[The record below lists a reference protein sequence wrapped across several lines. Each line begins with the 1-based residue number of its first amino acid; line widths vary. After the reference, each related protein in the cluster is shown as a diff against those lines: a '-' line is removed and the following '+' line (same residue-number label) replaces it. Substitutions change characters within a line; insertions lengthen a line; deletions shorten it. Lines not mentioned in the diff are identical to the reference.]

1 MLLRLVVTTA
11 CSPAR
16 TSQLQGGET
25 KRAGESTLGQLVE
38 GQTSDQ
44 RGMGTYGEMLSLSFL
59 QTGILRQSH
68 TIRQPGSSPRD
79 NASLN

>member
-1 MLLRLVVTTA
+1 MLLSLIVATA

-16 TSQLQGGET
+16 TAQLQGGET
-25 KRAGESTLGQLVE
+25 KKAGESTLGQLVE

-44 RGMGTYGEMLSLSFL
+44 RGMGTHGEMLSLSFL
-59 QTGILRQSH
+59 QTDVLRQSH
-68 TIRQPGSSPRD
+68 TIRQPGSGPLD

>member
-16 TSQLQGGET
+16 TSQLRGET

-44 RGMGTYGEMLSLSFL
+44 RGMGTYGEMLSLSFF

-68 TIRQPGSSPRD
+68 TIRQPGSSPLD
-79 NASLN
+79 NAFLN